1 MAIGKIKELKPQPQ
15 KTIRE
20 RLEQIGFEPQE
31 SWQIVCDELLNRLEI
46 LELKVNSLE
55 HEKNG

>member
-1 MAIGKIKELKPQPQ
+1 MAIGKVKELKPQPE

-31 SWQIVCDELLNRLEI
+31 SWQIVCYELLNRLEI

-55 HEKNG
+55 HERNG